1 MEYSYI
7 IDEKDLEMVLLK
19 AKEERVNLTKKEDF
33 RKDKHSS
40 LPWLLMPIMN
50 GKKIVLSFSSD
61 LKDAFLKANEARSQ
75 YLKKMEKAKKEFR
88 RGNLMAFFGAI
99 VVLLCLAVSFFA
111 ISLGMNKGAIY
122 YALFVCSAALLA
134 LTVYLIRIGGEAHAK
149 GREYARNAK
158 LFLK

>member
-19 AKEERVNLTKKEDF
+19 AKEEGASLTKKEDF
-33 RKDKHSS
+33 AKDKHSS
-40 LPWLLMPIMN
+40 LPFLLIPILN
-50 GKKIVLSFSSD
+50 GKKIVVSFSSD
-61 LKDAFLKANEARSQ
+61 PKDAFLKANEARNQ
-75 YLKKMEKAKKEFR
+75 YLKKMEKAKKEFHK
-88 RGNLMAFFGAI
+88 GNLFSFYGAI

-122 YALFVCSAALLA
+122 YTLFVLSAALLA
-134 LTVYLIRIGGEAHAK
+134 LTLYLIRIGGEAVAK